1 MSRCIERLYS
11 EWQYTEASSVEELGT
26 EPHHCAPVAPSG
38 AVDIRDVDGAS
49 CDCVAHMGRVKA
61 STGPTIYIYSALVQ
75 RSCDG
80 VARVVCVVVGASDA
94 GDGAA
99 VADEELFFS
108 RVNELSAT
116 VHTVYS

>member
-1 MSRCIERLYS
+1 
-11 EWQYTEASSVEELGT
+11 
-26 EPHHCAPVAPSG
+26 
-38 AVDIRDVDGAS
+38 
-49 CDCVAHMGRVKA
+49 MGRVE
-61 STGPTIYIYSALVQ
+61 SGSRPTIDIHSALVQ